1 MLQGLDS
8 IVSCVCVC
16 VCVCVWCKDIVD
28 DLLSLLLRDDEK
40 SVVVTVHYISRP

>member
-8 IVSCVCVC
+8 IVSCVCV
-16 VCVCVWCKDIVD
+16 WCEDIVD